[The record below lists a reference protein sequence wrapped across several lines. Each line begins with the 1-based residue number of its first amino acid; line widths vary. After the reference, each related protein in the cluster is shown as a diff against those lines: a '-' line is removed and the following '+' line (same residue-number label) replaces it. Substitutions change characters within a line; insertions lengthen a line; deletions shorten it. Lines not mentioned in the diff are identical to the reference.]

1 MVSDKYEC
9 NYWLP
14 HTASV
19 ECISGCV
26 CRAATCVCACRCMQT
41 TVAELERQLASGR
54 AQVANTEKERE
65 EVTRPPGDISL

>member
-1 MVSDKYEC
+1 MLQRV
-9 NYWLP
+9 
-14 HTASV
+14 
-19 ECISGCV
+19 CV
-26 CRAATCVCACRCMQT
+26 CVCRCMQT